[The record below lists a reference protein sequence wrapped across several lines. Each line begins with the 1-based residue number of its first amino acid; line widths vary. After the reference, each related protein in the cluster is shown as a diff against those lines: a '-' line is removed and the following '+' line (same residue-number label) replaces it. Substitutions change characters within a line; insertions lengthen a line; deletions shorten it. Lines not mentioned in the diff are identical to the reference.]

1 MGGLIKLREIVVTK
15 TWGMQTITAAKQ
27 AECERVGARAAHKK
41 ERDDS
46 TMKRYIQLF
55 FMIAV
60 MALLTMGIEAGIQQL
75 IPLNNFWAYYGVFVV
90 VFYVLLAMILHFF
103 TVVKHRRR

>member
-1 MGGLIKLREIVVTK
+1 
-15 TWGMQTITAAKQ
+15 
-27 AECERVGARAAHKK
+27 
-41 ERDDS
+41 
-46 TMKRYIQLF
+46 
-55 FMIAV
+55 
-60 MALLTMGIEAGIQQL
+60 IEAGIQQL